1 MNFYPCY
8 DAPPTM
14 AEELPQDFYS
24 VVYYNHS
31 FLPRFQLLYAL
42 EHIIGLTHFG
52 LGMLGDKNGDG
63 LLDFHEVEAHFTNLK
78 TISKSDE
85 TLIAGTKL
93 LLQQFK
99 EISSGRFFI
108 SERELVDYTENLFID
123 LVISTLARS
132 MADEVILSQLVF
144 VLGAFFF
151 ASPKRLEIVPLI
163 NFELNNLDAD
173 YRIIGS
179 SPFIIKVEA
188 LELV

>member
-52 LGMLGDKNGDG
+52 LGMLGDRNGDG
-63 LLDFHEVEAHFTNLK
+63 VLDFNEVEAHFTNLK
-78 TISKSDE
+78 TISKSDQ
-85 TLIAGTKL
+85 TLIAGTQL
-93 LLQQFK
+93 LVQQFK

-108 SERELVDYTENLFID
+108 TERDLATYTEELFID
-123 LVISTLARS
+123 LVTSTLVRP
-132 MADEVILSQLVF
+132 MTDEVIWSQLVF

-151 ASPKRLEIVPLI
+151 ASPKRLGIIPRI
-163 NFELNNLDAD
+163 NFELDNLDAD